1 MRQFN
6 RSSPVENQVDA
17 RGYLAQYFL
26 DIATWHDG
34 TARADGA
41 ASPADH
47 RPRARFYA
55 TLSEHIRCLA
65 EDDLRLIALAR
76 LTGFDSPA
84 GFSPG
89 PRVSAAIGEVELYA
103 DVGPEPFLDHLVH
116 AALDDQLD
124 NGSHTATLLLPELE
138 IAQRSS

>member
-1 MRQFN
+1 MRLSD
-6 RSSPVENQVDA
+6 RSSQVEKVDA

-34 TARADGA
+34 TARSEVDTSLIG
-41 ASPADH
+41 H
-47 RPRARFYA
+47 GPRAHFYS

-65 EDDLRLIALAR
+65 DDDLRVIALAK

-89 PRVSAAIGEVELYA
+89 PRVSAAIGEVEQYA

-124 NGSHTATLLLPELE
+124 NGNHTASLLLPELE
-138 IAQRSS
+138 LEGRPI